1 MTSHREVYI
10 ECSTDN
16 QSHLSMFVAFIIVVM
31 LTIPTHCS
39 LIASSNEVLEASSYR
54 LALQARLQEVLSV

>member
-31 LTIPTHCS
+31 TIPTHCS